1 MPFPILSTLV
11 ALPVAGALA
20 LFLVGDQDAA
30 GERLAKK
37 VALVVSLLVFAETLL
52 LWSRFN
58 TGSPEFQFVERHDW
72 IPAFGISY
80 AVGVDGISLVLLVL
94 TAFLTPLALLGSW
107 ESVHKNTRAFCIVVL
122 LLESAMIGVFV
133 SLDLFLFYVFWDAM
147 LVPMY
152 FLIGIWGYD
161 RRIYAAVKFILY
173 TMAGSVLMLL
183 AILGLAYLHRTAA
196 GSYSFDLRDLY
207 ALNVPPNLQLWFFL
221 AFTLAFAI
229 KVPLVPFHT
238 WLPDAHVEAPTAG
251 SVILAGVLLKMGTY
265 GLVRFAFPLFPKA
278 AVFFAPYLGALAVVG
293 IIYGALVAM
302 VQPDLKK
309 LVAYSSVSHLG
320 FVVLGITAMNIQGVQ
335 GAVYQMLNHG
345 VSTGGLF
352 LIVGMLSDRRHTRL
366 IAEYGGLKKITP
378 RLVAA
383 FLIVTLSSIGLPGLN
398 GFVGEFLILL
408 GAFRSDPRLAS
419 FAATG
424 VILSA
429 TYMLW
434 MFQRVNY
441 GPVRNPKNA
450 ELADLAPRE
459 WLAIVPIVATAVV
472 MGVFPNLFLR
482 PIEPAADRML
492 TQMQRG
498 APQRIQAEFG
508 IRESGFGRPGLRVS
522 NLDQEGGRFPE
533 SQNTNP
539 VR

>member
-1 MPFPILSTLV
+1 MQFPILTTLI
-11 ALPVAGALA
+11 ALPIVGALL
-20 LFLVGDQDAA
+20 LFFLRDDEEHAESIRRVTLLIA
-30 GERLAKK
+30 
-37 VALVVSLLVFAETLL
+37 LLVFVESLL
-52 LWSRFN
+52 LWARFN
-58 TGSPEFQFVERHDW
+58 GASADFQFVERHAW

-80 AVGVDGISLVLLVL
+80 AVGVDGISLLLVVL
-94 TAFLTPLALLGSW
+94 TTFLTPLALLSAW
-107 ESVHKNTRAFCIVVL
+107 ESVHKKIRAFCMFL
-122 LLESAMIGVFV
+122 LFLESAMIGVFV

-161 RRIYAAVKFILY
+161 RRVYAAIKFILF

-183 AILGLAYLHRTAA
+183 AILGLAYLHSTTA
-196 GSYSFDLRDLY
+196 GGYTFDLLRLY
-207 ALNVPPNLQLWFFL
+207 QLEVPANLQFWFFL
-221 AFTLAFAI
+221 AFALAFAI

-265 GLVRFAFPLFPKA
+265 GLVRFAFPLFPHA
-278 AVFFAPYLGALAVVG
+278 AFFFAPYLAALAVVG

-302 VQPDLKK
+302 VQPDMKK

-320 FVVLGITAMNIQGVQ
+320 FVVLGICMMNTQGVQ
-335 GAVYQMLNHG
+335 GGVYQMLNHG

-366 IAEYGGLKKITP
+366 ISEYGGLKSVTP
-378 RLVAA
+378 HLVAA

-408 GAFRSDPRLAS
+408 GAYREHPKMAA

-441 GPVRNPKNA
+441 GEVTNEKNA
-450 ELADLAPRE
+450 GLADLRPRE
-459 WLAIVPIVATAVV
+459 WAALVPIVAVAVL
-472 MGVFPNLFLR
+472 MGVLPNLFLR
-482 PIEPAADRML
+482 PMEPAIERLLAQYHRGVQ
-492 TQMQRG
+492 TEIRAQR
-498 APQRIQAEFG
+498 
-508 IRESGFGRPGLRVS
+508 
-522 NLDQEGGRFPE
+522 
-533 SQNTNP
+533 
-539 VR
+539 